1 MVTKTQRETREY
13 FSMALVIKTHQNNNK
28 ERINIF
34 GERPRPINLFWRETS
49 IIIIILLLK
58 KNFFEEM
65 GTIAPTNPSS
75 LSL

>member
-1 MVTKTQRETREY
+1 MVTKTQRETRD
-13 FSMALVIKTHQNNNK
+13 FSIALVIKTHQNKIHKNNNK
-28 ERINIF
+28 KHINIF

-65 GTIAPTNPSS
+65 GP
-75 LSL
+75 

>member
-1 MVTKTQRETREY
+1 
-13 FSMALVIKTHQNNNK
+13 MALVIKTHQNKIHKNNNK
-28 ERINIF
+28 KKRINIF

-49 IIIIILLLK
+49 IIIIIIIILLLK

-65 GTIAPTNPSS
+65 GTIAPTNPPS